1 MRVICTLLF
10 LVMTG
15 AGSSRAESGGRVSY
29 VGGTLDALNVGG
41 RGSLLTVN
49 EQVLTV
55 KLGDWEIEVPYDR
68 INLVEYGQ
76 NASRRIVMAVVIN
89 PLCLLAKSRR
99 HFLTIGFRTQTTG
112 SKPWV
117 SASTR
122 IRFDQ
127 CWSASKP
134 GLVCA
139 SCIRTTK
146 PGRRVRDDRHTHHRA
161 PVERAGRARAGPQVI
176 G

>member
-29 VGGTLDALNVGG
+29 VGGTLDALNVGR

-55 KLGDWEIEVPYDR
+55 KLGHWETEVPYDR

-99 HFLTIGFRTQTTG
+99 HFLTIGFRDSDNRQQAMVFRIDKNKVRSVLVSLEARTG
-112 SKPWV
+112 
-117 SASTR
+117 
-122 IRFDQ
+122 
-127 CWSASKP
+127 
-134 GLVCA
+134 L
-139 SCIRTTK
+139 
-146 PGRRVRDDRHTHHRA
+146 RVLYQDDEARK
-161 PVERAGRARAGPQVI
+161 AGKG
-176 G
+176 

>member
-99 HFLTIGFRTQTTG
+99 HFLTIGFRDADNRQQAMGFRIDKNKVRSVLVSLEARTG
-112 SKPWV
+112 
-117 SASTR
+117 
-122 IRFDQ
+122 
-127 CWSASKP
+127 
-134 GLVCA
+134 L
-139 SCIRTTK
+139 
-146 PGRRVRDDRHTHHRA
+146 RVLYQDDEARK
-161 PVERAGRARAGPQVI
+161 AGKG
-176 G
+176 

>member
-55 KLGDWEIEVPYDR
+55 KLGHWETEVPYDR

-89 PLCLLAKSRR
+89 PLRLLAKSRR
-99 HFLTIGFRTQTTG
+99 HFLTIGFRDADNRQQAMVFRIDKNKVRSVLVSLEARTG
-112 SKPWV
+112 
-117 SASTR
+117 
-122 IRFDQ
+122 
-127 CWSASKP
+127 
-134 GLVCA
+134 L
-139 SCIRTTK
+139 
-146 PGRRVRDDRHTHHRA
+146 RVLYQDDEARK
-161 PVERAGRARAGPQVI
+161 AGKG
-176 G
+176 